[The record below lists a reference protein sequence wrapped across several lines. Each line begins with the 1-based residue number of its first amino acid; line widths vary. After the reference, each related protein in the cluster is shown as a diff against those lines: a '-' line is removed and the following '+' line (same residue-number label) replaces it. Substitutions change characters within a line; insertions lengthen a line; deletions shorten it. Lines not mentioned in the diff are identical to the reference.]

1 LSPGEGNGVV
11 KPLTVKPVPDR
22 DTWLIVIFGPPEFDN
37 VTDCV
42 LLLPTGTLPKLMLEG
57 LTVSCP
63 VPATACEPKARKVEK
78 AGRICAGFH
87 FVRSPNIPQH
97 DLLCGTK
104 AVRRG
109 D

>member
-1 LSPGEGNGVV
+1 
-11 KPLTVKPVPDR
+11 VKPVPDR

-42 LLLPTGTLPKLMLEG
+42 LLLPTRTLPKLMLEG

-78 AGRICAGFH
+78 RKSRQNPRWI
-87 FVRSPNIPQH
+87 
-97 DLLCGTK
+97 LLRPEPEYST
-104 AVRRG
+104 A
-109 D
+109 